1 MHVKVR
7 SFNKMLNGLKREI
20 EKRLQILPGIKLINV
35 VQV

>member
-20 EKRLQILPGIKLINV
+20 EKKITNFAWY
-35 VQV
+35 